1 MKFSG
6 RMTIAAR
13 FLWLNRHRGW
23 FTTSALVNV
32 HGIKRA
38 TLRALL
44 RHGVVVRHWNH
55 PPAKTTGE
63 LWRLSPLA
71 IAILEAGRA

>member
-1 MKFSG
+1 MFTS
-6 RMTIAAR
+6 RMLIATR
-13 FLWLNRHRGW
+13 FLALNRHRGW
-23 FTTSALVNV
+23 MSTKALVNI

-44 RHGVVVRHWNH
+44 RRGVVVRHWNF
-55 PPAKTTGE
+55 PPAKKTGE

-71 IAILEAGRA
+71 RAILEAGRA